1 MHFLPLKSTTRDDA
15 VYCYWAKHHHAS
27 KSHRIYSTIYLSAL
41 LNSCH
46 HQTKPDTDE
55 EQAQTTRRPR
65 KVCLV
70 ERENFISLISPRHP
84 SSRRYDTLSPTKP
97 RPDHHNNIHI
107 RRLTRRRWSPRVE
120 KRPKYDMF
128 GLNAEISENRCNHNR
143 FLFISFHSQLATF
156 PVPPWISPGLNI
168 GGRHQCS
175 CTGQMQGDHWRH
187 YWFCLRNS
195 SPPICFHYRLIDW
208 TRVI

>member
-1 MHFLPLKSTTRDDA
+1 MKIKISCICVSIHFWPTTIISLARAHCDCFVGKRLGSSLGLSAAVKISSLTELRSIGDDRHFPFRSENNIQLPASLQQSVYYMHFLPLKSTTRDDA
-15 VYCYWAKHHHAS
+15 VYCYWAKYHHAS
-27 KSHRIYSTIYLSAL
+27 KSHRIYSAIYLSAM

-55 EQAQTTRRPR
+55 EQTKTTRRPR

-107 RRLTRRRWSPRVE
+107 RRLTRRWSPRSRE
-120 KRPKYDMF
+120 APK
-128 GLNAEISENRCNHNR
+128 I
-143 FLFISFHSQLATF
+143 
-156 PVPPWISPGLNI
+156 
-168 GGRHQCS
+168 
-175 CTGQMQGDHWRH
+175 
-187 YWFCLRNS
+187 
-195 SPPICFHYRLIDW
+195 
-208 TRVI
+208 